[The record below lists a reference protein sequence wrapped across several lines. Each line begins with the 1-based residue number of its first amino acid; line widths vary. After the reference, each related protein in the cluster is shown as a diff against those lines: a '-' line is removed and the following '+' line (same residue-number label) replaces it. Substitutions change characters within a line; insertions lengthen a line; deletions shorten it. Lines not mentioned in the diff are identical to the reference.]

1 MNGSLHKG
9 RFFRWLCPYK
19 LLYGTGESMNRIM
32 KILAIMTLA
41 VMLTGLVNCKKG
53 SGPADGNPAN
63 EERQVVMV
71 EELQPRDLPEHITV
85 SGKLEGSGDILMVS
99 ETTGRIIRLT
109 KKLGDR
115 IEKGERLGITDNEV
129 FRIQLDQAEAAKLSA
144 ESGFE
149 NARLNFSVAEN
160 LFRQNLISEVEYNSN
175 AAAFKSAKAALDGA
189 TAGVEAARRNYDN
202 SFLAAPAS
210 GIISR
215 LLVTE
220 GQYLS
225 YGTQIAYLADNKNL
239 VIKTG
244 VGESQIGKLKQGQEA
259 DITVN
264 GDPRIY
270 KGQISGLG
278 LRPLPGA
285 ANYPLEIRL
294 LSSAGLQSGMVAS
307 ARILS
312 GVFRNQLYT
321 SINNVI
327 REYDRYY
334 IYTVNQEDIVVRKEI
349 TPGRIIGENMLIMAG
364 AEAGDRIVTTG
375 ADNIEDGA
383 LVQVRS

>member
-1 MNGSLHKG
+1 MNI
-9 RFFRWLCPYK
+9 
-19 LLYGTGESMNRIM
+19 IM

-41 VMLTGLVNCKKG
+41 ALLTGLASCKKG

-85 SGKLEGSGDILMVS
+85 SGRLEGSGDILMVS

-149 NARLNFSVAEN
+149 NARLNFTVAEN
-160 LFRQNLISEVEYNSN
+160 LFRQKLISEVEYNSN

-220 GQYLS
+220 GQYLT
-225 YGTQIAYLADNKNL
+225 YGTQIAYLADNRNL

-264 GDPRIY
+264 GDPKIH

-294 LSSAGLQSGMVAS
+294 LNSAGLQSGMVAS

-334 IYTVNQEDIVVRKEI
+334 IYTVNQDDIVVRKEI
-349 TPGRIIGENMLIMAG
+349 TPGRIIGENMLILSG